1 MKKKSSTKEDEVKK
15 YAEMAKKIPDVR
27 SKKVSKIKKQ
37 IKEGTYNVTPEVV
50 ADSIIDSHKELV
62 SDKKSGKKLRK

>member
-15 YAEMAKKIPDVR
+15 YTEMAKKIPDVR

-37 IKEGTYNVTPEVV
+37 IKEGTYNVTPEAV
-50 ADSIIDSHKELV
+50 AEGALITWGSLLY
-62 SDKKSGKKLRK
+62 KK